1 LIAVPKKLV
10 VSIGAVFV
18 SLSFDAIALAQSYSH
33 EYVLPDGG
41 SIDCSTRYYGSSRGS
56 TECTRLSPKARTK
69 GLKLYSDALGRINDC
84 SDVAAEGGS
93 EDYLSWAFKTCLGTF
108 DVPPPQPFKGDMKTY
123 LINCDGSLSKK
134 QVFGSWHRPANDC
147 PGLKELVMK
156 GELIVPVRR
165 CGGKLIEKT
174 EECVR

>member
-1 LIAVPKKLV
+1 MSKKSVISNWAIVL
-10 VSIGAVFV
+10 SLGLEPGVF
-18 SLSFDAIALAQSYSH
+18 AQSYSH

-69 GLKLYSDALGRINDC
+69 GLKFYSDALGRINDC
-84 SDVAAEGGS
+84 NDVAAEGGS

-108 DVPPPQPFKGDMKTY
+108 NVLPPQPFKGDMKTY

-134 QVFGSWHRPANDC
+134 QVFGFWQRPAKDC
-147 PGLKELVMK
+147 PGLKELVMR
-156 GELIVPVRR
+156 GDLIVPVRY

-174 EECVR
+174 EECGR